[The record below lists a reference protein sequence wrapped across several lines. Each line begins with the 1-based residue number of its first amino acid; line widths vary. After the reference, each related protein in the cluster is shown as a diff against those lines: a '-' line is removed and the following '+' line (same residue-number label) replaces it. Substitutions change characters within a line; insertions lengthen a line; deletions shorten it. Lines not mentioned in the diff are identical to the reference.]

1 MSSLNSLYL
10 GPDCNWSL
18 ESSNRVCMS
27 IRDIILFCLQVNYI
41 SISENGA
48 LLCVWRLGNKSFSH
62 SLNSLEQKKR
72 MVMGRMSMFVEPW
85 NQRLFGSVLRA
96 KYSSP
101 RPLLNTFISKRS
113 FTLRSEQVCHSHEMM
128 SLQVEF
134 HEKRERKID
143 GQWTS
148 TCQTWKTLIGWFSS
162 HVRNSKSLVW
172 EEVAWQF

>member
-1 MSSLNSLYL
+1 MELREFKSCVYKRYHFILSTSKLYFDFRTALSLT
-10 GPDCNWSL
+10 
-18 ESSNRVCMS
+18 
-27 IRDIILFCLQVNYI
+27 I
-41 SISENGA
+41 
-48 LLCVWRLGNKSFSH
+48 CVWRLGNKSFSH

-172 EEVAWQF
+172 EEAAWQF

>member
-1 MSSLNSLYL
+1 
-10 GPDCNWSL
+10 
-18 ESSNRVCMS
+18 MS

-113 FTLRSEQVCHSHEMM
+113 FTWEVNKFVIVMRWCLFKWNSTKKEKEKSMVNELPPAKLGKLWLVGSHHTWEIQKVWFEKKLHDNS
-128 SLQVEF
+128 SLSIYASVSIIELDISF
-134 HEKRERKID
+134 
-143 GQWTS
+143 W
-148 TCQTWKTLIGWFSS
+148 
-162 HVRNSKSLVW
+162 
-172 EEVAWQF
+172 